1 MKLIKEPEAA
11 ALFTLHHMGD
21 KGLAVGDAFVVCD
34 AGGGTVDLISY
45 EIISLKPFELKELAA
60 AKGMREL
67 SFQNYPAFL
76 HIVHIILTETSWC
89 RGSCRL
95 AHAQPKV

>member
-21 KGLAVGDAFVVCD
+21 KGLAVGDAFVICD

-45 EIISLKPFELKELAA
+45 EIVSLKPFKLKELVRASGTW
-60 AKGMREL
+60 KNRVLKPLNSSE
-67 SFQNYPAFL
+67 
-76 HIVHIILTETSWC
+76 EC
-89 RGSCRL
+89 R
-95 AHAQPKV
+95 